1 MEPDGTRI
9 VRWLG
14 AFAALVLAVAIG
26 LRAAQLSEEA
36 YLGMSERDAGIALV
50 IPGGPADIAGLQHGD
65 ILHSID
71 DVPVRRI
78 PNPRHA
84 LRNSG
89 WNRGITVTVVRNGA
103 LVRTVL
109 LPQKMPPS
117 EVMWGLA
124 HAAIALATLLAG
136 TLTLLRKVRMQTAV
150 FFGICLTLASQIF
163 TPYTIPT
170 AWGYRI
176 DSLLREILSALVPG
190 LLVHFFLLFPYKRHN
205 LHRRPWLHLAPYVPG
220 LLLFFMSTA
229 KQSLAS
235 VLGLEQAVLGMG
247 IMAAV
252 AAYFVISIVISI
264 LLFAHAYRKSP
275 LPSVRH
281 KLKVTLAG
289 TLLGLGPVLLVVLIR
304 LAMPTMQFPADRA
317 ATLMIFFLPASFGYA
332 ILKHGIF
339 EIEFLVKRS
348 LLYSGITA
356 VLILTYFLTYFVL
369 NSVLHTV
376 TGVSERIGSTLAV
389 LFVLVVMSPIR
400 GRLQRRIDLW
410 IYPDRY
416 DTQRILRE
424 AAGRLREAEG
434 RDAVEDSLLHLLRSH
449 LGAERVALFR
459 PAEDG
464 EGFVL
469 SSVQDSA
476 GTSASDTPGR
486 EHRRQ
491 PPDLQVG
498 RLLVDTLFRIG
509 SPVLR
514 EDLEAELPYGFLP
527 ARDLDALRQLQVRV
541 IMPLES
547 GNQRLAIVAL
557 GPRSFGETYAPPDLE
572 LLEGLQA
579 QALSA
584 LQGLQYEEVARGKE
598 DMQREMEM
606 ARSIQQQLLPR
617 ELPKHAGLDMAAV
630 NLPSREIG
638 GDYYDWLGNG
648 ASRLTF
654 AIGDVSGKGIPAA
667 LLMSNV
673 QATFRA
679 EAAAGGRP
687 SAILQGINRHLC
699 VMNRPDRFVS
709 LFCGQIDLTTRV
721 LTYANAGH
729 LHPILLTEHGRARR
743 LDAGGL
749 LLGVSDST
757 PYEGEETVLR
767 PGETLLLFT
776 DGVVERGAPDP
787 IFTEDDLMAYALR
800 HRHISAQ
807 DLVGRILDELE
818 RRTGTFAEDDT
829 TMLILRAL

>member
-1 MEPDGTRI
+1 VEPDWTRI

-14 AFAALVLAVAIG
+14 ALAALILAVAIG

-36 YLGMSERDAGIALV
+36 YLGMSERGDEIALV
-50 IPGGPADIAGLQHGD
+50 IPGGPADIAGLQPGD
-65 ILHSID
+65 ILRSID

-84 LRNSG
+84 LRSSG
-89 WNRGITVTVVRNGA
+89 WNKGVAVMVLRNGA
-103 LVRTVL
+103 PIRTLLVPRR
-109 LPQKMPPS
+109 MPPS

-124 HAAIALATLLAG
+124 HAAIALATLLVG
-136 TLTLLRKVRMQTAV
+136 TLTLLRKVRVQTAV
-150 FFGICLTLASQIF
+150 FFGICLTLASQMF

-170 AWGYRI
+170 TWGYRV
-176 DSLLREILSALVPG
+176 DALLREILSALVPG
-190 LLVHFFLLFPYKRHN
+190 LLVHFFLLFPYKRHI
-205 LHRRPWLHLAPYVPG
+205 LHRRPWLNLALYAPG
-220 LLLFFMSTA
+220 LLLFLMSTA

-235 VLGLEQAVLGMG
+235 VLGLGQAVLGMG
-247 IMAAV
+247 ILAAG
-252 AAYFVISIVISI
+252 AAYFVISIIISI
-264 LLFAHAYRKSP
+264 LLFSHAYRKSP
-275 LPSVRH
+275 LPTVRH

-289 TLLGLGPVLLVVLIR
+289 TLIGLGPILLVALIR

-317 ATLMIFFLPASFGYA
+317 ATLLIFFLPASFGYA

-356 VLILTYFLTYFVL
+356 VLILTYFLAYFIL
-369 NSVLHTV
+369 DSVLHTV
-376 TGVSERIGSTLAV
+376 TGVSERIGSVLAV
-389 LFVLVVMSPIR
+389 LFVLVVMSPVR
-400 GRLQRRIDLW
+400 GRLQRRIDRW

-424 AAGRLREAEG
+424 AGLRLREAEG
-434 RDAVEDSLLHLLRSH
+434 RDAVEASLLHLLRSH

-459 PAEDG
+459 PGSEG
-464 EGFVL
+464 EGFIL
-469 SSVQDSA
+469 SSVQATESP
-476 GTSASDTPGR
+476 SESDPPGGNRLR
-486 EHRRQ
+486 E

-527 ARDLDALRQLQVRV
+527 ARDLEALRLLHVRV
-541 IMPLES
+541 IMPLAS

-557 GPRSFGETYAPPDLE
+557 GPRSFGESYAPPDLE
-572 LLEGLQA
+572 LLEGLKA

-584 LQGLQYEEVARGKE
+584 LQNLQYEEATRGRE

-606 ARSIQQQLLPR
+606 ARSIQQRLLPR

-648 ASRLTF
+648 SSRLTF

-667 LLMSNV
+667 LMMSNV

-679 EAAAGGRP
+679 EAAAGRRP
-687 SAILQGINRHLC
+687 SEILQGVNRHLC
-699 VMNRPDRFVS
+699 AMNRPESFVS
-709 LFCGQIDLTTRV
+709 LFCGQMDLSTHS

-729 LHPILLTEHGRARR
+729 LHPILIMEDGHARR
-743 LDAGGL
+743 LEAGGL

-757 PYEGEETVLR
+757 LYDGAETALR

-787 IFTEDDLMAYALR
+787 IFTEDDLMTYALK

-829 TMLILRAL
+829 TMLILRTL